1 MEEDMT
7 SALVVGGSGFLGQR
21 LLKALDRR
29 GVGTYVGKPFA
40 GGIQFDATRARLGDL
55 KAPLPADLSHVF
67 ILYGAVNPDWCA
79 RDPQTT
85 RQINVDSIVRL
96 IEECFAR
103 GLTPV
108 FMSTDYVY
116 EDHPKERSEDERRS
130 PTTEYGRQKSEVE
143 AWLEKVDRPWLI
155 CRSSKIVSGDVGI
168 HSVLGQWVEDIK
180 AGRTIRC
187 ATDQIFTPGHVD
199 DIATAMVELADTGRR
214 GIYHVAGPESMSRYD
229 LAALLIENVRR
240 RTEIAISF
248 ETCRLSD
255 IPFFEKRPLNTS
267 ISTAKLRNT
276 VSRRFVTMADLAREV
291 AMFHFPD
298 V

>member
-1 MEEDMT
+1 MT

-21 LLKALDRR
+21 LLGVLGRR

-40 GGIQFDATRARLGDL
+40 GGISFDATRTRLADVEAR
-55 KAPLPADLSHVF
+55 LPADLSHVF

-79 RDPQTT
+79 RDPQAT

-96 IEECFAR
+96 SEDCFAR

-116 EDHPKERSEDERRS
+116 DSQPHERSEDEPRS

-143 AWLEKVDRPWLI
+143 AWLEKVDGPWLI
-155 CRSSKIVSGDVGI
+155 CRSSKIVSGDVGT
-168 HSVLGQWVEDIK
+168 HSVLGQWVEDIR

-199 DIATAMVELADTGRR
+199 DIATAMVELADAHRS
-214 GIYHVAGPESMSRYD
+214 GIYHVAGLESMSRYD
-229 LAALLIENVRR
+229 LASLLVENVRR
-240 RTEIAISF
+240 RTGIAIAF
-248 ETCRLSD
+248 ESCKLSD
-255 IPFFEKRPLNTS
+255 IPFLEKRPLNTS
-267 ISTAKLRNT
+267 IATAKLRGAI
-276 VSRRFVTMADLAREV
+276 SRRFMTMADLARDV
-291 AMFHFPD
+291 AAFHFPD
-298 V
+298 A